1 MYEYVLKL
9 IDNGKDEVFIKEF
22 RKIVN
27 ELSNDDVV
35 KLFTKSKIV
44 KIMINNNLF
53 FSNLDIISKKITS
66 DEN

>member
-27 ELSNDDVV
+27 ELSNRVV
-35 KLFTKSKIV
+35 RKLELNGIKIIKS
-44 KIMINNNLF
+44 
-53 FSNLDIISKKITS
+53 T
-66 DEN
+66 